1 MVQRASLDAREDV
14 GARNWKMAYWLVMAT
29 CAGGDYN
36 FGEGGTAS
44 LVK

>member
-1 MVQRASLDAREDV
+1 LGAREDI
-14 GARNWKMAYWLVMAT
+14 GARNWKIAYRLVVAT

-36 FGEGGTAS
+36 SSEGGMAS